1 MIIFFFC
8 SYFKPRLVCMSDIV
22 FHHPVEVG
30 ALLRMHARVCMK
42 ISYCLSQVA
51 SEQ

>member
-1 MIIFFFC
+1 MTTDDSSFLLSL

-30 ALLRMHARVCMK
+30 ALLRMHSRVSS
-42 ISYCLSQVA
+42 IVSLGL
-51 SEQ
+51 